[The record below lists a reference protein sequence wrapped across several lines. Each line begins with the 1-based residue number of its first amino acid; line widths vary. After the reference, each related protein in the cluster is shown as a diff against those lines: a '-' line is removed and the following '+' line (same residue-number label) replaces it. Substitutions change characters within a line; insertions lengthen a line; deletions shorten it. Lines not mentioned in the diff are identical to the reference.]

1 MSGNQGES
9 CQIIR
14 LFCFLLQ
21 SWAEIR
27 EIGRNLQRYLAN
39 NKKTGITILI
49 KVIDNTCLITVTNP
63 YSHLTNNLPKLF
75 YIEILLNLQ

>member
-1 MSGNQGES
+1 MSRNQRKN

-21 SWAEIR
+21 SRVEIR
-27 EIGRNLQRYLAN
+27 EIGINIQCHLAN